1 MSKTDYPL
9 FSVFGIELEYM
20 IVDKNDLSVKPIAD
34 QLILELSGTVENEIE
49 LGAIALSNELAMHVV
64 ELKTNGPA
72 KSLENLSENFHE
84 VILTVNEALKKF
96 DAVLM
101 PTGAHPWLDP
111 KKGIKLWHHG
121 DRTIYET
128 FHRIFNCS
136 GHGWG
141 NLQSTHLNLPFA
153 NEEEFVALHSAIR
166 LLLAFIP
173 ALTAS
178 TPILEGQYEGALD
191 SRLLF
196 YGTNQA
202 SIPHISGHIIP
213 EPVQSIA
220 EYHAVILQ
228 PMYRDIA
235 QYDPENIMQNEWL
248 NSRGAVAKFKYGAI
262 EIRILDLQE
271 SPQMDL
277 ACIALIVEVLKDL
290 MKCVD
295 LKSSLTYPTTGLKV
309 VYDEVI
315 YKGFDAQVTDQELLT
330 LLKCDLQAP
339 CTVKEVW
346 QALITRV
353 SDRLKQ
359 PEKEMLHLILEHG
372 NLAQRISQAVGTT
385 VRQEV
390 LFNVYQS
397 LMDCLKRN
405 VMFLP

>member
-1 MSKTDYPL
+1 MSKKDYPL
-9 FSVFGIELEYM
+9 FSVFGVELEYM
-20 IVDKNDLSVKPIAD
+20 IVDKHDLSVKPIAD
-34 QLILELSGTVENEIE
+34 QLILELSGSVENEIE
-49 LGAIALSNELAMHVV
+49 LGAIALSNELAMHVI
-64 ELKTNGPA
+64 EFKTNGPA
-72 KSLENLSENFHE
+72 KSLENLSEAFHE

-153 NEEEFVALHSAIR
+153 NEEEFIALHSAIR

-220 EYHAVILQ
+220 EYHEVILQ

-235 QYDPENIMQNEWL
+235 QHDPENIMQNEWL

-262 EIRILDLQE
+262 EIRLLDLQE
-271 SPQMDL
+271 SPRMDL

-290 MKCVD
+290 MKRVD
-295 LKSSLTYPTTGLKV
+295 LKSSLKYSTVKLKEI
-309 VYDEVI
+309 YDEVI

-330 LLKCDLQAP
+330 LLKCDLQVP
-339 CTVKEVW
+339 CTVKQIW
-346 QALITRV
+346 QALAARV
-353 SDRLKQ
+353 SDHLQ
-359 PEKEMLHLILEHG
+359 EQEYDMIHLILEHG

-385 VRQEV
+385 VQQDA
-390 LFNVYQS
+390 LFKVYQS